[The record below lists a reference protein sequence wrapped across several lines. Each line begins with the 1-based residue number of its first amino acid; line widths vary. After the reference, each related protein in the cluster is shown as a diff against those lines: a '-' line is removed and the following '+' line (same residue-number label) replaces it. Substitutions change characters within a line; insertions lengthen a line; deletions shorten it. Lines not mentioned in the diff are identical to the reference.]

1 MLAQAY
7 HRHSRFMAA
16 LVFGG
21 LMWAA
26 SRALPVDPVMSGLI
40 AINSFFLGYLALIL
54 TMILRST
61 PEKMRRHSEQD
72 DEGAVLILGIA
83 LLAVGISLSA
93 IFLVLNRATISPIET
108 VFALSAAPLGWA
120 TLQVLAH
127 LVLLVGV
134 EEHHVLALEQPGIGV
149 GRDLAQVAHLHG
161 YAVRARH
168 VGQQAELARGHVG
181 RGDEQHR
188 GRLRSPHGP
197 YRQKGQQA
205 QRQPAAKKGH
215 GVHWSSL
222 NEMGL

>member
-7 HRHSRFMAA
+7 HRHSRFLAA

-93 IFLVLNRATISPIET
+93 IFLVLNRASTSPLET
-108 VFALSAAPLGWA
+108 AFALAAAPLGWPRCKCWPLFA
-120 TLQVLAH
+120 TRIFTTRLSLTA
-127 LVLLVGV
+127 GWTFR
-134 EEHHVLALEQPGIGV
+134 AQPNRGSGI
-149 GRDLAQVAHLHG
+149 L
-161 YAVRARH
+161 YI
-168 VGQQAELARGHVG
+168 
-181 RGDEQHR
+181 
-188 GRLRSPHGP
+188 
-197 YRQKGQQA
+197 
-205 QRQPAAKKGH
+205 
-215 GVHWSSL
+215 SL
-222 NEMGL
+222 SWWA